1 MKTRFSPYGKLL
13 SLLLF
18 TVASSSMAAEKLT
31 FLTNWYAQAEHGGFY
46 DAQANGRYKA
56 AGLDVTIKMGGPQV
70 NVMQLMAAGQADCVL
85 GDNGQALESWQAGVH
100 AMTIATVFQHSPTVF
115 ITHDAVKNPQEL
127 KDKTFLLATEAY
139 TSFWPWAKSEL
150 GLANARIRPYTF
162 SVQPFLADNNLV
174 QQGYITSEPFAVA
187 KGGKP
192 FHVYPLS
199 DWGYPPYGNSII
211 CMASTVQ
218 KRPAVLAA
226 FVKASMQGWK
236 SYLQDPTAGNVL
248 IHKNNPSISAA
259 QLAFSLSQMKKYQ
272 LVTGGDAQTGG
283 IGTITE
289 PRLKKTWDMLVK
301 NKLIDANKAPFA
313 QSYTLALIKNARVMP

>member
-1 MKTRFSPYGKLL
+1 MKIRRLPTYTLPA
-13 SLLLF
+13 LLLAGVS
-18 TVASSSMAAEKLT
+18 TTSMAEEKFT

-46 DAQANGRYKA
+46 EAQAKGLYKN
-56 AGLDVTIKMGGPQV
+56 AGLDVSIKMGGPQV
-70 NVMQLMAAGQADCVL
+70 NVMQLMAAGQADCTL
-85 GDNGQALESWQAGVH
+85 GDNGQALETWQAGVH
-100 AMTIATVFQHSPTVF
+100 AVTVATVFQHSPTVF
-115 ITHDAVKNPQEL
+115 ISHDKVEKGHEL

-150 GLANARIRPYTF
+150 GLASAKIRPYTF

-174 QQGYITSEPFAVA
+174 QQGYVTSEPFSIE

-192 FHVYPLS
+192 FYVYMLS

-211 CMASTVQ
+211 CMADTVK
-218 KRPAVLAA
+218 KRPAAVAA

-236 SYLQDPTAGNVL
+236 AYLQDPTAGNQL
-248 IHKNNPSISAA
+248 ITKDNPRMGADQI
-259 QLAFSLSQMKKYQ
+259 AFGIAQMKKYA

-283 IGTITE
+283 IGIITE

-301 NKLIDANKAPFA
+301 NKLIDAEKVPFE
-313 QSYTLALIKNARVMP
+313 QTYTLDMIKDAKVMP